1 LAKHLAEE
9 PISPAYD
16 IRKNINLTSPSDRS
30 ENTAWLGW
38 VPGFSVRMMRGMRIP
53 AKTKQAKDLR
63 RNDA

>member
-9 PISPAYD
+9 PISSAYD

-30 ENTAWLGW
+30 ENGLSDGEVSGLG
-38 VPGFSVRMMRGMRIP
+38 VRRMRGMRIP